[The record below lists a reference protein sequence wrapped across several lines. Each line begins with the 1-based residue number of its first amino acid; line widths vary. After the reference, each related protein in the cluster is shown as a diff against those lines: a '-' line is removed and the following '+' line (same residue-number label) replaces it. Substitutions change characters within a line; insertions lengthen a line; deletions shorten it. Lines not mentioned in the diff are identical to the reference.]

1 MRPLEISACG
11 EVTRRSAVARFP
23 RQRTAGVE
31 YHFSNVTP
39 NRDLPAGNPFDG
51 DIAWRLSCRVQ

>member
-1 MRPLEISACG
+1 MRPDAISTSG
-11 EVTRRSAVARFP
+11 SDISM
-23 RQRTAGVE
+23 QRTAGVE

-39 NRDLPAGNPFDG
+39 NKDLPAGSSLDG